1 MKNRNNKV
9 LLRKLA
15 FERNI
20 RPSSYAVFSILVDM
34 ADYKNLTCF
43 PSTKYIADK
52 INISTRTVF
61 RALKELERVGLIS
74 IKQRFETDKSNRQTS
89 NLYTLIIPKE
99 EVEEIK
105 KETNNSVFVYDKHKA
120 HNSNDGKEYKED
132 KGADNENLLS
142 KEDKDKY
149 VSYLYN
155 EFGKDI
161 KSDEMIVIKKI
172 YKDENENIK
181 IDFYIKKPNIIQK
194 MLNCLKGKKG

>member
-15 FERNI
+15 LERNI

-61 RALKELERVGLIS
+61 RALKELERVGLIY

-89 NLYTLIIPKE
+89 NLYTLIIPKSE
-99 EVEEIK
+99 LDEIK
-105 KETNNSVFVYDKHKA
+105 KETNNSVFVYDKQ
-120 HNSNDGKEYKED
+120 KEPQNNEEKDYKED
-132 KGADNENLLS
+132 KDADIENLLS
-142 KEDKDKY
+142 KEDKNKY
-149 VSYLYN
+149 ISYLYN
-155 EFGKDI
+155 EFGKDL
-161 KSDEMIVIKKI
+161 KTDEVIVIKKV
-172 YKDENENIK
+172 YKDENDNIK
-181 IDFYIKKPNIIQK
+181 LDFYIKKPNFIQK
-194 MLNCLKGKKG
+194 IINCLIKKNR